1 MGAGRARGLSL
12 FSLVKSLADNKQVL
26 GMRYAEWCTAA
37 PSLEADIAAAAMGL
51 DDIGHS
57 RVLHGSLRELG
68 NPDAGIV
75 EGSYAS
81 VAFLDQ
87 PWTDWSQFVAA
98 NAVLD
103 SAFSLMIEALANGNV
118 EVLRSRLR
126 KMLQE
131 ERYHFLHGR
140 SWSHEVNS
148 TEAAARAWRE
158 AIEWIGPEGD
168 DVDTLKREGKLASGV
183 RELRQ
188 QLEERVGV
196 RHDASDVD
204 WKKWDPIR
212 RRTTAGGIDQR
223 TLDML
228 QGLAEK
234 RYMPAS
240 G

>member
-1 MGAGRARGLSL
+1 MGAGRARDLSL
-12 FSLVKSLADNKQVL
+12 YSLVKSLADNKQVL

-75 EGSYAS
+75 EGTYAN

-87 PWTDWSQFVAA
+87 PWSDWSQFVAA

-103 SAFSLMIEALANGNV
+103 SAFSLMIEALANGIV

-126 KMLQE
+126 KMLLE

-140 SWSHEVNS
+140 SWSQEVNS
-148 TEAAARAWRE
+148 TESAARAWRE

-183 RELRQ
+183 RDLRQ
-188 QLEERVGV
+188 QLEERVGG
-196 RHDASDVD
+196 RYESDDID

-212 RRTTAGGIDQR
+212 RRTVGGGIDQR

>member
-1 MGAGRARGLSL
+1 
-12 FSLVKSLADNKQVL
+12 
-26 GMRYAEWCTAA
+26 MRYAEWCTAA

-57 RVLHGSLRELG
+57 RVLYGSLRELG
-68 NPDAGIV
+68 TPDQGIS
-75 EGSYAS
+75 EGNFAN
-81 VAFLDQ
+81 VPFLDQ

-103 SAFSLMIEALANGNV
+103 SAFSLVIEALANGNV

-131 ERYHFLHGR
+131 ERYHYLHGR
-140 SWSHEVNS
+140 SWLGEI
-148 TEAAARAWRE
+148 EAKDARKRAWLE
-158 AIEWIGPEGD
+158 AVEWLGPQDGD
-168 DVDTLKREGKLASGV
+168 IDRLHGEGKLAAGLAQIHDQL
-183 RELRQ
+183 RERAGEPLG
-188 QLEERVGV
+188 EVSV
-196 RHDASDVD
+196 N
-204 WKKWDPIR
+204 WKAWDPIR
-212 RRTTAGGIDQR
+212 RRTKPGGIDQT